1 MGRSIAFLVVATA
14 WAQPPLPGWLAPFP
28 GAVAGRV
35 SPSPGTTE
43 VAYTVSASTDDVL
56 KHYRELFEGAH
67 LAFVPNFDGLG
78 YSVRARAEECDL
90 LLKIREGSVRISC
103 ATKTAA
109 PAEGT
114 GIAVS
119 SNGYPTTARPM
130 PPPPMRPTM
139 PPRGNPGESMS
150 RFDRPVDPRD
160 RPMAP
165 APPLEWEPWLV
176 PMTNPTGCGNPKAGA
191 EYEQKF
197 LECTYTTSAPMS
209 KLYEFYMDRARAN
222 GCTVTTGHLG
232 AGHTMTGVMQNSSA
246 AVECFRATTS
256 DQWAGPRVKVRIDLS
271 RMYLNEPI
279 TVRMHVSVSGGR
291 APYN

>member
-1 MGRSIAFLVVATA
+1 MAAV
-14 WAQPPLPGWLAPFP
+14 AQPALPTWLAPFP

-35 SPSPGTTE
+35 SPSPGSTE
-43 VAYTVSASTDDVL
+43 VSYTVGAPTDEVL
-56 KHYRELFEGAH
+56 KHYQGLFEGAH

-78 YSVRARAEECDL
+78 YALRARATECDL
-90 LLKIREGSVRISC
+90 LLKIREASGGASVRISC
-103 ATKTAA
+103 ATKTAV
-109 PAEGT
+109 PAAGT

-119 SNGYPTTARPM
+119 NAPGTRPM
-130 PPPPMRPTM
+130 PVPTM
-139 PPRGNPGESMS
+139 TPAQLRARVDAAGHSGADSMS
-150 RFDRPVDPRD
+150 RFDRPVDPKN
-160 RPMAP
+160 AP
-165 APPLEWEPWLV
+165 APPLEWERWLV

-191 EYEQKF
+191 EYQQKF

-246 AVECFRATTS
+246 AVECFRATSS
-256 DQWAGPRVKVRIDLS
+256 DLWSGPKVKVRIDLS

-279 TVRMHVSVSGGR
+279 TVRMHVTVSGGR
-291 APYN
+291 